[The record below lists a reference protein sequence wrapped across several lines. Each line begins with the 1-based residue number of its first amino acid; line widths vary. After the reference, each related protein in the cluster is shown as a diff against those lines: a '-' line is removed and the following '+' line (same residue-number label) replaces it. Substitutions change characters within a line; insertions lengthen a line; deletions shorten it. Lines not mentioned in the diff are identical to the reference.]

1 MDFAFIYA
9 NRHGGKE
16 SVNMKHKFLAKRHWN
31 SGPTILEE
39 FSSKSKKY
47 SDIINLT
54 LGDPDFTTSDIIMK
68 PAFEDAEKGHTHYTN
83 FFGDEELRE
92 EICNYYKEE
101 FDLDVKQEEVIVCSG
116 ASHALCSAFESILDD
131 GDEVIIHSP
140 YYAPYPEMI
149 RLSRGVPV
157 ALETFE
163 EEGFQI
169 NFERLES
176 IITNRTRAIML
187 NTPNNPTG
195 ARFSEETIAKIVEIV
210 KKHDMLLIADDIYG
224 LYVFDTDKK
233 QVPIMALDGM
243 RERTI
248 TVCSASKDYAMTGW
262 RVGYA
267 VAPDYIIKTMQTVS
281 ENNIFT
287 ANSVSQRAYLYALRN
302 RKAIQEEMYEIFRER
317 VFKVYDRVCRIK
329 NMKTLKPQGTFYMFI
344 NIKETGLS
352 SMEVANKILEEA
364 HVLVLP
370 AHTFGPSGE
379 GYIRIACTVDV
390 DKIDEAFDRIEKMD
404 IFS

>member
-1 MDFAFIYA
+1 
-9 NRHGGKE
+9 
-16 SVNMKHKFLAKRHWN
+16 MKHKFLAKRNWN
-31 SGPTILEE
+31 SGATILEE
-39 FSSKSKKY
+39 FSSKAKKY
-47 SDIINLT
+47 DDIINLT
-54 LGDPDFTTSDIIMK
+54 LGDPDFTTSEIIME
-68 PAFEDAEKGHTHYTN
+68 PTFEDTRNGHTHYTN
-83 FFGDEELRE
+83 FFGDEELRD
-92 EICNYYKEE
+92 EICKYYKDE
-101 FDLDVKQEEVIVCSG
+101 FDLNVAQEEVIVCSG

-140 YYAPYPEMI
+140 FYAPYPEMI

-157 ALETFE
+157 PLETYE

-169 NFERLES
+169 NIERLES
-176 IITNRTRAIML
+176 IITNRTRALLL

-195 ARFSEETIAKIVEIV
+195 ARFSSETIQKIADIV
-210 KKHDMLLIADDIYG
+210 IKNDMILISDDIYG
-224 LYVFDTDKK
+224 LYVFDTDEK
-233 QVPIMALDGM
+233 QIPIMALDGM

-267 VAPDYIIKTMQTVS
+267 VAPDYIVKTMQTVS

-287 ANSVSQRAYLYALRN
+287 ANSVSQRAYIYALRN
-302 RKAIQEEMYEIFRER
+302 RKEIQAEMYDIFKER
-317 VFKVYDRVCRIK
+317 VFEVYDRVCKTK

-344 NIKETGLS
+344 NIKETGLT
-352 SMEVANKILEEA
+352 SMEVATKILEEA

-379 GYIRIACTVDV
+379 GYIRIACTVGV
-390 DKIDEAFDRIEKMD
+390 DKIDEAFDRISKMD